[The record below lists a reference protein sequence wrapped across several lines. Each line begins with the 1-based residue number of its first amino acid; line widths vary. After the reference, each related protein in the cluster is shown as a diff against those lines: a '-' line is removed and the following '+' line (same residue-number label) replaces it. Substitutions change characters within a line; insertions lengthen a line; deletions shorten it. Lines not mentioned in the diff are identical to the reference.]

1 MDLCQLAEI
10 GVFQCVLLNSGAPS
24 LVFCDFS
31 LGLLYQVGRA
41 MLKDQVLLTKVD
53 LLTYGIVRLKGL
65 N

>member
-1 MDLCQLAEI
+1 
-10 GVFQCVLLNSGAPS
+10 VFLLNSGEPS